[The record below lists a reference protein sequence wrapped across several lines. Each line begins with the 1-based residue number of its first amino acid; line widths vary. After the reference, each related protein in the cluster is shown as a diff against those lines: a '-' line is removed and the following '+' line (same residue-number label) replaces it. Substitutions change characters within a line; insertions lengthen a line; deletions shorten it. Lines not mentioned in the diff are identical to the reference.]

1 MKTVLVWRY
10 IKISVFRTESE
21 SGLYLGSQKD
31 RCKRYLSKKVL

>member
-10 IKISVFRTESE
+10 IKIPVFQTKE
-21 SGLYLGSQKD
+21 SGLYLGIQKD